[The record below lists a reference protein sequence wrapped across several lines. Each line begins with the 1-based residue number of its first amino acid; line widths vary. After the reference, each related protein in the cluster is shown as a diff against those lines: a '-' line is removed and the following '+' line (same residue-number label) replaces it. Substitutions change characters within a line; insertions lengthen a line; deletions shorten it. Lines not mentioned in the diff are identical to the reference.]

1 MITIDVKNNN
11 NEVIGNASFKL
22 KESKD
27 MYDISKDE
35 IFLFEGKVCKKDK
48 FYPNVFIY
56 DLFTNEKIELS
67 TSDRNNVCF
76 TLELVE
82 G

>member
-1 MITIDVKNNN
+1 MITINIAPTTLDV
-11 NEVIGNASFKL
+11 VGSASFKL
-22 KESKD
+22 KEAKEMHD
-27 MYDISKDE
+27 VTKDE
-35 IFLFEGKVCKKDK
+35 IFLFEGKICMKDK
-48 FYPNVFIY
+48 YYSNTIIY

-67 TSDRNNVCF
+67 AGSRNDVCF